1 MTGAGGAGRR
11 AANLAWAVL
20 GVLLVGMTIDMYGNL
35 LGGAGAW
42 LDVAGIALVAV
53 VATTIAVRT
62 DRRDR
67 PDADPGPAVGSGPA
81 GGPGP
86 AVDPDPDGR

>member
-1 MTGAGGAGRR
+1 VTGAGGARRR
-11 AANLAWAVL
+11 AANLAWTVL

-53 VATTIAVRT
+53 AATTIAVRA

-67 PDADPGPAVGSGPA
+67 PDADP
-81 GGPGP
+81 
-86 AVDPDPDGR
+86 DGR